1 MNGRGGKGECRE
13 VDLTAY
19 DRWRGRMSGG
29 GAHEGKEQSERDRE
43 RLEAGSHKKRQ
54 QASVRR

>member
-1 MNGRGGKGECRE
+1 MNGRGGKGERRE

-43 RLEAGSHKKRQ
+43 
-54 QASVRR
+54 